1 MLSQHMARF
10 NCGVGVIRA
19 HSIDEARGC
28 SHCLTRCGLLLP
40 ETNWLAEWKPREQRL
55 AGRSLIVSGQH
66 ECAQNLPLHFRM
78 GKRMRRMGR
87 RW

>member
-1 MLSQHMARF
+1 MGEV
-10 NCGVGVIRA
+10 NCGVGVVGG
-19 HSIDEARGC
+19 HSIVGAGRW
-28 SHCLTRCGLLLP
+28 SHWRSRCGLLLP
-40 ETNWLAEWKPREQRL
+40 GPNGLAGWKAREQRL